1 MHPTP
6 RNLLY
11 IRQLDRRGFPADV
24 IYRRCQERL
33 VWDGPLPSVAEILA
47 ITRPPRTP
55 PVTAQPGPPDGH
67 SGDVGAGGPGI

>member
-11 IRQLDRRGFPADV
+11 IRQLDRRGFPAEV

-33 VWDGPLPSVAEILA
+33 VWDGPLPSVADILA
-47 ITRPPRTP
+47 ITKSPARGLATEGPADCGDNAGPST
-55 PVTAQPGPPDGH
+55 QPKER
-67 SGDVGAGGPGI
+67 